1 MSESSST
8 LLLNQG
14 QESAPPSPPE
24 LINFLKIG
32 FNSSQRHLETLAQK
46 TVAPSHMEEGTPT
59 LLQTTFKSLSAL
71 FVDRSDQAPILYEH
85 LPLLI
90 TTTSLNSPTRPAI
103 RLVSL
108 PKGSSARLSAALHI
122 PRVSMIGLL
131 ADAPNALP
139 LVNYVTEHVP
149 TLEVPWLE
157 DVQTG
162 RYLPVAIKAI
172 PSASAGDSKKQRPN
186 PDKRPQSKKQKTLI

>member
-1 MSESSST
+1 
-8 LLLNQG
+8 
-14 QESAPPSPPE
+14 
-24 LINFLKIG
+24 
-32 FNSSQRHLETLAQK
+32 
-46 TVAPSHMEEGTPT
+46 
-59 LLQTTFKSLSAL
+59 
-71 FVDRSDQAPILYEH
+71 
-85 LPLLI
+85 
-90 TTTSLNSPTRPAI
+90 
-103 RLVSL
+103 
-108 PKGSSARLSAALHI
+108 
-122 PRVSMIGLL
+122 MIGLL